1 MVRALGVLTTVLATI
16 IFVQPVG
23 TLEASDCFCPKEGR
37 WKAQNL
43 EGYMNCTGPFNI
55 KRKLKPVK
63 DKGTMW
69 VLDDDCA
76 SVFGEASRKKDE
88 DSLMERE
95 EDGCGFEGTIE
106 GEEEGVEMVIDITW
120 TLESDEFLKG
130 EMSSE
135 TSQMGIT
142 CEYYRPFEISFDE
155 ALSEAE
161 YIKLKPKMEKK
172 LKKVRERKAK
182 RASQR

>member
-1 MVRALGVLTTVLATI
+1 MIRARGILAAVLVTAFFSQLA
-16 IFVQPVG
+16 
-23 TLEASDCFCPKEGR
+23 ESRERSDCACPKEGR

-63 DKGTMW
+63 DQGTIW
-69 VLDDDCA
+69 VLENDCS
-76 SVFGEASRKKDE
+76 SVFGEASQKKDE
-88 DSLMERE
+88 DSLMERV
-95 EDGCGFEGTIE
+95 DGDCGFAGTIE
-106 GEEEGVEMVIDITW
+106 GEEEGVDMVIDINW
-120 TLESDEFLKG
+120 TLEDDEFIKG

-142 CEYYRPFEISFDE
+142 CEYYRPFEIAFDE
-155 ALSEAE
+155 ALSEKE
-161 YIKLKPKMEKK
+161 YAKLKPKMEKK

-182 RASQR
+182 KAGG